1 MRAVK
6 DRGIQM
12 KKILAILMIFVF
24 IIMVDYSDESLSFS
38 ETTPESC
45 TVFTAFMGNTVLF
58 GNNEDVGDKSPTV
71 WFVRATEKNYGWVY
85 FGFRNYP
92 IMRGHFPMGGMN
104 DQGLCFDITSI
115 PECRMSPYPGKL
127 PVVNGGVFGETVLR
141 NCKNIEE
148 AVQFIEQYDLS
159 SLGDMQFLFADA
171 EGNSM
176 ALCPGTDGKMKVV
189 RKAGVYQ
196 VTTNFNL
203 LQRNQGYPCW
213 RYNTAS
219 EMLSQIKSED
229 DLTVEY
235 FLEIVRATCNQ
246 GTTYSTI
253 YDPVHGIAYF
263 YNKQNFEDVA
273 VFYLKEELEKGN
285 HSYDAFKLFP
295 KKGSGEPEESES
307 PGEVKES
314 EEPEPVSEWTSLG
327 SLSVFLYVIP
337 VIALVI
343 LAAFVY
349 RRMKKETH

>member
-1 MRAVK
+1 
-6 DRGIQM
+6 M
-12 KKILAILMIFVF
+12 KRIIAILWIFVL
-24 IIMVDYSDESLSFS
+24 IIMVDHSS
-38 ETTPESC
+38 ENLNFAEMTPESC
-45 TVFTAFMGNTVLF
+45 TVFTASIGGTVLF
-58 GNNEDVGDKSPTV
+58 GNNEDVGDKSSTV
-71 WFVRATEKNYGWVY
+71 WFVRATEKYYGWVY

-92 IMRGHFPMGGMN
+92 IIRGHFPMGGMN

-115 PECRMSPYPGKL
+115 PECKMSSYPGKL
-127 PVVNGGVFGETVLR
+127 PIVNGGVFGETVLR
-141 NCKNIEE
+141 NCKNVDE

-189 RKAGVYQ
+189 SKAGVYQ

-219 EMLSQIKSED
+219 EMLSYIKSED
-229 DLTVEY
+229 HLTVEY

-253 YDPVHGIAYF
+253 YDPVHRVAYF

-273 VFYLKEELEKGN
+273 VFDLKEELEKGN
-285 HSYDAFKLFP
+285 HSYDAFRLFP
-295 KKGSGEPEESES
+295 KKAAEEPEEPES
-307 PGEVKES
+307 PGEATEP
-314 EEPEPVSEWTSLG
+314 EEPQPVTEGTSPG
-327 SLSVFLYVIP
+327 SLSGFLFAIP
-337 VIALVI
+337 AVALIILVALV
-343 LAAFVY
+343 Y
-349 RRMKKETH
+349 RKMKKVKEEVH